1 MADTSYQPAVYRK
14 QGGDE
19 LVVASSGV
27 ITIESGGKI
36 DLQSGSTMTVAGPVT
51 ISGAVGLTGAITC
64 GTGGYLASAV
74 QTAATTATTILP
86 YGLTLVTGTSDIP
99 TFLMSNPI
107 VGVPKWLL
115 WTGTSGDGSTSIG
128 AIIAAATTSVTFDTS
143 GQHKLTL
150 ESSGLRG
157 VSLIGVTTAR
167 WGVVGTKYQADA
179 GLST

>member
-1 MADTSYQPAVYRK
+1 MTYQPAVYRQ

-19 LVVASSGV
+19 LVVASSGL
-27 ITIESGGKI
+27 ITVESGGKI
-36 DLQSGSTMTVAGPVT
+36 DLESGSTMTIAGPVT
-51 ISGAVGLTGAITC
+51 LTGAITC
-64 GTGGYLASAV
+64 GTGGYLANAV
-74 QTAATTATTILP
+74 QTAATSATTILP